1 MKKILTLLLVTL
13 IYGCGFT
20 SVYKEQKNQ
29 NINIIVNN
37 LDGDFEFNSFLNNE
51 LKLVSNKDSVNLY
64 NLSFI
69 SKYNK
74 EIITKDASGQAT
86 DYELTL
92 DVNFKIIGDKAQNI
106 NFNESIKIKHNSENF
121 EQSNYEKEIKR
132 NFAKSIT
139 DKLIAKLLISDDN

>member
-1 MKKILTLLLVTL
+1 MKKILPLILLTL

-29 NINIIVNN
+29 NINIIVEKLN
-37 LDGDFEFNSFLNNE
+37 GDFEFNSFLNNE
-51 LKLVSNKDSVNLY
+51 LKLISNSASKNIY

-86 DYELTL
+86 DYELT
-92 DVNFKIIGDKAQNI
+92 VNIEFEIIGDKAQNI
-106 NFNESIKIKHNSENF
+106 NFSESIQIEHNSENF

-139 DKLIAKLLISDDN
+139 NKLLSRLITSNDN

>member
-37 LDGDFEFNSFLNNE
+37 LDGDFEFNSFSYCSNE
-51 LKLVSNKDSVNLY
+51 IRIFPFSY
-64 NLSFI
+64 
-69 SKYNK
+69 
-74 EIITKDASGQAT
+74 
-86 DYELTL
+86 YELTL